1 MERGLERRRIFA
13 SNEDKQDDL
22 EIEARTR
29 PMQAGWDLTG
39 LIDVV
44 CTHFEIDVEQ
54 ITDKEEVIH
63 YRQRNQ

>member
-44 CTHFEIDVEQ
+44 CTHFEIDV
-54 ITDKEEVIH
+54 
-63 YRQRNQ
+63 